1 MKRPV
6 TGPATDFS
14 LRNKNAGFPNM
25 PLKGKQGQA
34 PPTGSQPPMGGMPT
48 KLGTMPPNF
57 KPKMP
62 PPMGQPPMGQPP
74 MGQNQIGQA
83 TMRQQPMRFPMG
95 QAGQIATGPQ
105 QYMIPQ
111 AKGINQP
118 MMNQPMMNQPMMN
131 QPMMNQSMMNQ
142 TIGYPNIFEQ
152 QKKKM

>member
-1 MKRPV
+1 MNPNLPPKNDPNSANI
-6 TGPATDFS
+6 GLAT
-14 LRNKNAGFPNM
+14 R
-25 PLKGKQGQA
+25 A
-34 PPTGSQPPMGGMPT
+34 PPMGQPPMGQ
-48 KLGTMPPNF
+48 
-57 KPKMP
+57 